1 MAFGLGRRQ
10 EARAIQSTPWGVWP
24 GDEYGPTWAGASVDA
39 RSSLQLLTV
48 YGCVRLITDSIATLP
63 LGVFRKVDGTP
74 KAETVPAW
82 LVTPTVGLSRT
93 AWMTQVLSSLLLHGN
108 AYIGV
113 KRNDQGS
120 LIELVVLDPCRVQ
133 VDREGGALVVHV
145 DGRTVPYQVLHIP
158 GLMLP
163 GRMWGSRR
171 SRRPASR
178 SAWAWRRRSTGR
190 GSSGRAPPS
199 RASSKCPANCRPASR
214 RRWPRC
220 GDGAMRARR
229 RRICRACSRAAPS
242 GCRRA
247 SRTNRHSSLRPAG
260 YTAAEIAGQMFLLDP
275 SDLGI
280 PMPSG
285 PNQTYAN
292 LEQRNLRRVQVAL
305 LPWIVRVEEALSGLL
320 PQPRYV
326 KLNVAGLLRAD
337 LKTRFESYAIGISN
351 KFMVPNQARAFEEW
365 EPLPG
370 GDKVADIPKPA
381 APSAAPAPQG
391 GPHA

>member
-163 GRMWGSRR
+163 GADVGFSPVEAARQSIGMGMAAQEYGARFFGQGATLAGVIEV
-171 SRRPASR
+171 PGELPPGKPKEMAQM
-178 SAWAWRRRSTGR
+178 WRRRHAGKTKAHLPGVLEGGAKWVSTGVTNEQAQFLETR
-190 GSSGRAPPS
+190 GF
-199 RASSKCPANCRPASR
+199 
-214 RRWPRC
+214 
-220 GDGAMRARR
+220 
-229 RRICRACSRAAPS
+229 
-242 GCRRA
+242 
-247 SRTNRHSSLRPAG
+247 
-260 YTAAEIAGQMFLLDP
+260 TAAEIAGQMFLLDP